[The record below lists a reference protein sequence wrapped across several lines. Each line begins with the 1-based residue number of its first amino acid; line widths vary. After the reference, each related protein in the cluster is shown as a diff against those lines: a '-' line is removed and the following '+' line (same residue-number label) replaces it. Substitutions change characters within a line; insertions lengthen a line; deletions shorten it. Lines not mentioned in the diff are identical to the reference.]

1 MASHQD
7 RIDLLGL
14 LPTELEPVLQ
24 SLGEPA
30 YRARQLFSGLHRGA
44 DLSALTDLGKDLR
57 RRLADLA
64 TAGTLRLATREEAL
78 DGAVKYGFQTAD
90 AHLVETVL
98 IPHGARSTLCLSSQI
113 GCAFACAFCA
123 TGREGLIRSL
133 RPGEMVEQAVRVQEN
148 VTPRVGNIVFMGMGE
163 PLANYEAVLKAVRL
177 LNCEG
182 GLHIGARHL
191 AISTCGLPDQIRR
204 LAGEGLQVGLAVS
217 LHAATDAV
225 REQLIPLGRT
235 HPIADVISAVRF
247 FAEHTGRK
255 VVFQYVVI
263 PGLNDTPGQ
272 SRRLSQLLR
281 GLSCMVN
288 LIPQN
293 PVEGAGRVD
302 AGPAHRFAHLLR
314 EAGLEVAVR
323 RSRGGHVLGACGQ
336 LAAREGQ
343 SRAGRASPA
352 RQLDSVE

>member
-1 MASHQD
+1 MVSDQD

-14 LPTELEPVLQ
+14 LPTELELVLR
-24 SLGEPA
+24 SLEEPP
-30 YRARQLFSGLHRGA
+30 YRARQVFSWLHRGA
-44 DLSALTDLGKDLR
+44 DLSAMTDLSRDLR

-64 TAGTLRLATREEAL
+64 TAGTLQQTSRDEAP
-78 DGAVKYGFQTAD
+78 DGAVKYGFRTAD
-90 AHLVETVL
+90 GHPVETVL
-98 IPHGARSTLCLSSQI
+98 IPHKTRSTLCLSSQI
-113 GCAFACAFCA
+113 GCAFGCAFCA
-123 TGREGLIRSL
+123 TGRNGLVRSL
-133 RPGEMVEQAVRVQEN
+133 RPGEIVEQAVRVQERCRARIGN
-148 VTPRVGNIVFMGMGE
+148 VVFMGMGE
-163 PLANYEAVLKAVRL
+163 PLANYEAVLQAVRL

-182 GLHIGARHL
+182 GLQIGARHI

-204 LAGEGLQVGLAVS
+204 LAGEGLQVALAIS
-217 LHAATDAV
+217 LHGATDTV
-225 REQLIPLGRT
+225 REQLVPLNRK
-235 HPIADVISAVRF
+235 HPIAELVSAARF

-263 PGLNDTPGQ
+263 PGLNDTPDQ

-293 PVEGAGRVD
+293 PVDNTARLD
-302 AGPAHRFAHLLR
+302 SAPAHRFAHLLR

-336 LAAREGQ
+336 LAAAERGQ
-343 SRAGRASPA
+343 KKTGRGSLT
-352 RQLDSVE
+352 RSVDSA